1 MKRVIDTVVHL
12 GKQGLASRGHRE
24 SLIDDPEANKGNFL
38 ESLNYLSTLRY
49 NKLTTA
55 NHLEKVRNQQ
65 AISRRKGGEKGAK
78 GRGSKLTFLSNDTRE
93 NNVIKIIGREIAS
106 QIVKEIGNCRAWA
119 LIADTTPDV
128 SHHEQLSIC
137 ARIVNRNGKCSE
149 HLLSCKRA
157 SGTRAM
163 ELYNLISQ
171 TLVSKG
177 VSFGKLVAQTYD
189 GASNMSG
196 CYNGLQA
203 IIKEKV
209 GKHVA
214 FVHCYAHTLNLV
226 LSDSASVD
234 VQVIS
239 LFNDLEVLYV
249 LFSKTQ
255 RIHDLFEAVQ
265 LVLETV
271 ALDSLI
277 DGNPRKTSIGLLKQ
291 IQTKQF
297 LATAYLFR
305 EIFASTGPLSRY
317 LQRVDVNFGKALGM
331 VESAIDELNEL
342 RKEPELI
349 IRYVEQKHDSP
360 SVTWQQPRI
369 RRRRRMDDEN
379 AQDEPAETPEDHWK
393 RNTFYVSVD
402 TILNSL
408 KNRFEKNQPL
418 LQAFSLFA
426 PSRFPQLVK
435 NFKTAHD
442 LQACLNTFCET
453 YSIDAFR
460 CADELFNF
468 VRSFEKFD
476 CSTVCQQDD
485 DDDSEGDDDY
495 NDDDGEDNG
504 WL

>member
-1 MKRVIDTVVHL
+1 MCQRT
-12 GKQGLASRGHRE
+12 GFE
-24 SLIDDPEANKGNFL
+24 TNFP
-38 ESLNYLSTLRY
+38 
-49 NKLTTA
+49 
-55 NHLEKVRNQQ
+55 
-65 AISRRKGGEKGAK
+65 
-78 GRGSKLTFLSNDTRE
+78 SNDTQ
-93 NNVIKIIGREIAS
+93 NNVIDFIGREIAS

-157 SGTRAM
+157 SGTKAM
-163 ELYNLISQ
+163 ELYNLISE

-239 LFNDLEVLYV
+239 LFNDLEALYV

-265 LVLETV
+265 LEENLKVLSLKRLNTVRWHSRELCLKVLLSRYDCILSVLETV

-277 DGNPRKTSIGLLKQ
+277 DGNPRKMSIGLLKQ
-291 IQTKQF
+291 IQRKQF

-317 LQRVDVNFGKALGM
+317 LQRVDVDFGKTLGM

-342 RKEPELI
+342 RKEPERI
-349 IRYVEQKHDSP
+349 VRYVEQKHNSP
-360 SVTWQQPRI
+360 SVTWEQSRI
-369 RRRRRMDDEN
+369 RCRRRMDDEN
-379 AQDEPAETPEDHWK
+379 AEDEPAETPEDHWK

-408 KNRFEKNQPL
+408 KNRLDKNQPL

-426 PSRFPQLVK
+426 PSRFPQL
-435 NFKTAHD
+435 
-442 LQACLNTFCET
+442 QE
-453 YSIDAFR
+453 
-460 CADELFNF
+460 
-468 VRSFEKFD
+468 
-476 CSTVCQQDD
+476 DD
-485 DDDSEGDDDY
+485 DDGEDDEGDDDY
-495 NDDDGEDNG
+495 DEDDGEDNDG
-504 WL
+504 YDDDDEDDDKISCT